1 MNDTDPP
8 GIVGDAYGPGIVGDA
23 YGPGI
28 VGDAYGPGIVG
39 DRERFTA
46 PGTARPRRW
55 WPGVLLLA
63 VLVPAVGGAVAVEW
77 TAGVLA
83 REGAR
88 PLRVTYEV
96 TGTARDVTVTYPA
109 WQDGGLSTA
118 RLTLRSLPW
127 TGEVRTRGFMRGGS
141 LAVTLGR
148 SGGEVSCAV
157 TVDDGTVRTAS
168 ASGAFATATCDGF

>member
-8 GIVGDAYGPGIVGDA
+8 GIVGDAYGPGV
-23 YGPGI
+23 
-28 VGDAYGPGIVG
+28 VG

>member
-1 MNDTDPP
+1 MNDTDRP
-8 GIVGDAYGPGIVGDA
+8 GCVNETDLPGGTSDTA
-23 YGPGI
+23 LARGASG
-28 VGDAYGPGIVG
+28 G
-39 DRERFTA
+39 ETA
-46 PGTARPRRW
+46 PAPGEARPRRW

-77 TAGVLA
+77 TAGVLV
-83 REGAR
+83 REGTR

-118 RLTLRSLPW
+118 RLSLRSLPW
-127 TGEVRTRGFMRGGS
+127 TGEVRTRGFLRGGS
-141 LAVTLGR
+141 LAVTVGR

>member
-1 MNDTDPP
+1 MNDTDRP
-8 GIVGDAYGPGIVGDA
+8 GAVGVAG
-23 YGPGI
+23 
-28 VGDAYGPGIVG
+28 GPGIVG
-39 DRERFTA
+39 DREQGVVS
-46 PGTARPRRW
+46 GTARPRRW

-63 VLVPAVGGAVAVEW
+63 VLVPTVGGAAAVEW
-77 TAGVLA
+77 TAGVLT
-83 REGAR
+83 REGTR
-88 PLRVTYEV
+88 TLRVTYEV

-127 TGEVRTRGFMRGGS
+127 SGEVRTRGFMRGGS

-148 SGGEVSCAV
+148 SGGEVSCTV
-157 TVDDGTVRTAS
+157 TTDDGTVRTAS